1 MEFKVRARAEGLVA
15 REVDGEYILL
25 DTVADRVHQLN
36 PSASLIWQLCCDG
49 ATVDEIAE
57 SLAEEYGLEGD
68 VARRDV
74 EAALAQFRE
83 LGFLLPAGSE
93 PSGAGS

>member
-1 MEFKVRARAEGLVA
+1 MEIKVRARTEGLVA

-49 ATVDEIAE
+49 ATFDEIIE
-57 SLAEEYGLEGD
+57 ELAEVFSIGKD

-74 EAALAQFRE
+74 EATIAKFME

-93 PSGAGS
+93 PIGAGS

>member
-1 MEFKVRARAEGLVA
+1 MEYKVRARAEGLVA

-36 PSASLIWQLCCDG
+36 PSASLIWGLCCDG

-57 SLAEEYGLEGD
+57 TLAEEYSLAGE
-68 VARRDV
+68 VAKRDV
-74 EAALAQFRE
+74 EAAFAQFRE
-83 LGFLLPAGSE
+83 LGFLLPAGNE
-93 PSGAGS
+93 PSDAGS